1 MVNHRSMD
9 IAERIRFNTRH
20 RQGQLKFVG
29 LGLLLF
35 VGVGVIQVTEA
46 LIVWDVERF
55 NRGTAMSL
63 LMLGIFIPMLSLFVI
78 GLTKRVTGTALWS
91 SMVLG
96 GLISAS
102 GPFLLLYSGSD
113 WDTPVTFRGRWGN
126 TSELTL
132 TGFTWMA
139 WIVAMLLLAGAV
151 FGWWWDRRANRKTR

>member
-1 MVNHRSMD
+1 MD

-78 GLTKRVTGTALWS
+78 K
-91 SMVLG
+91 
-96 GLISAS
+96 
-102 GPFLLLYSGSD
+102 
-113 WDTPVTFRGRWGN
+113 
-126 TSELTL
+126 
-132 TGFTWMA
+132 
-139 WIVAMLLLAGAV
+139 
-151 FGWWWDRRANRKTR
+151 